1 MAIGER
7 IHFFR
12 VLRGMTQ
19 KQLGMAAGFSERS
32 ADIRIAQYEK
42 GTRVPK
48 TNLTRILARI
58 LRVSPHALSVPDID
72 SDVGLAHT
80 LFTLEDTC
88 GLKVEKLDGRVCL
101 LIDVAQGNQATIL
114 NKFLTMWQEHTAK
127 LETGEIT
134 REEYDKW
141 RYSYSGP
148 DISQHLVRCPSV
160 EVIYS
165 STK

>member
-32 ADIRIAQYEK
+32 ADVRIAQYET

-48 TNLTRILARI
+48 ANLTKILACI
-58 LRVSPHALSVPDID
+58 LRVSPYALSVPDID

-88 GLKVEKLDGRVCL
+88 GLKVKKIDGKLCLLLDAAQDNQVSSALNMFLTIWQEHAEKLD
-101 LIDVAQGNQATIL
+101 A
-114 NKFLTMWQEHTAK
+114 
-127 LETGEIT
+127 GEIT

-141 RYSYSGP
+141 RHTYPVSVA
-148 DISQHLVRCPSV
+148 SQYLVKQPSV
-160 EVIYS
+160 EVIRL
-165 STK
+165 